1 MRKIEI
7 KLQDEDYYD
16 FLSISTDEELSVE
29 ENLKKIIRYH
39 LIIYRNKKK
48 IKNSIEEK
56 IIYLKIDK

>member
-1 MRKIEI
+1 LRKIEI
-7 KLQDEDYYD
+7 KLQDKDYYD

-48 IKNSIEEK
+48 IKNK
-56 IIYLKIDK
+56 KLFH